1 MNNVKILSFSEILK
15 KPAVDVKEIPAAQN
29 KALPEEKTL
38 STFTKKANTVMNVD
52 LNKINGNLRD
62 AFRNSSLG

>member
-15 KPAVDVKEIPAAQN
+15 KPAVDVKEIPATQN